1 VFGYGLAK
9 LDLVR
14 EIAILHIYLCAGL
27 ERVENEDSG
36 KLAYGILRGQRR
48 AARPLAPQVER
59 TFSWMACCRRLV
71 VRYEPR
77 ADIHKAC
84 LQLRAS

>member
-1 VFGYGLAK
+1 
-9 LDLVR
+9 
-14 EIAILHIYLCAGL
+14 
-27 ERVENEDSG
+27 
-36 KLAYGILRGQRR
+36 LRGQRR

-84 LQLRAS
+84 LQLACFLICFG

>member
-1 VFGYGLAK
+1 MSAPALSSPARFG
-9 LDLVR
+9 
-14 EIAILHIYLCAGL
+14 AIDQAYSL
-27 ERVENEDSG
+27 ERVENKDSG
-36 KLAYGILRGQRR
+36 KLAYGILRGQLR

-77 ADIHKAC
+77 ADIHKAF